1 MRFILGIF
9 LMVAGLL
16 MPLGVHPVAHTDWPA
31 YVKTAVGGIL
41 FFGFEIMAVLAAAV
55 MGKENFDR
63 IVAKVKSWMRLMK
76 PSGNVGRVRHC
87 VGLALFL
94 LPLVP
99 TYVMAYL
106 PELLPDQ
113 SPERLWVNLGADAMF
128 LVSLFVLGGDFWDK
142 LRSLFVRE
150 ARAVFPER
158 KDESTSSA
166 ALFDAGIILSFV
178 KASEF
183 CIQSIETLGYT

>member
-1 MRFILGIF
+1 
-9 LMVAGLL
+9 
-16 MPLGVHPVAHTDWPA
+16 
-31 YVKTAVGGIL
+31 
-41 FFGFEIMAVLAAAV
+41 
-55 MGKENFDR
+55 
-63 IVAKVKSWMRLMK
+63 
-76 PSGNVGRVRHC
+76 
-87 VGLALFL
+87 
-94 LPLVP
+94 
-99 TYVMAYL
+99 
-106 PELLPDQ
+106 
-113 SPERLWVNLGADAMF
+113 
-128 LVSLFVLGGDFWDK
+128 LGGDFWDK